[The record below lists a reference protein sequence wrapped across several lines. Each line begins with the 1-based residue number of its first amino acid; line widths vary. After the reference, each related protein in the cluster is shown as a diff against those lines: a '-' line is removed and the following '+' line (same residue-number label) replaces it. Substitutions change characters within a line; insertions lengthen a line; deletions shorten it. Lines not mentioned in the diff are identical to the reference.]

1 MKKKYRSFLILF
13 FILLLVIIITACGTR
28 EVNKADNEDSENQLE
43 AVHNNEDHEV
53 IDVSYEPTE
62 IEPKVKPYKVN
73 FDLSNIENL
82 ERFGEFSNEQKEL
95 LIKNNFMVNPTYEEQ
110 LFYIYEDNEY
120 KNIPSFITTDSVLQ
134 VYHIFY
140 DYTLRNLEEQKLL
153 GMLESLTERMLNN
166 SVATYEDITNEV
178 VKKSQLKN
186 IAFFSVA
193 QVCLGNELP
202 KEMPQEA
209 KAIAL
214 EEFEKIDEHVGFQK
228 SSLFPYELDYSQFT
242 PRGHYTRTEDFERYF
257 MAMIWYGQA
266 PFPLYFTE
274 GEERNIEQTVQA
286 LLITYGLYNDES
298 SFNIWKDIYEP
309 TNFFVGSADDLGP
322 YEYKY
327 LLDVYG
333 EDPDLNKLNDE
344 EKMDELYERAKELP
358 EPRIKAKYTTV
369 TTPVGKQF
377 RFMGQRYI
385 LDAEIIQQLVE
396 PIIRPIPSGLDVM
409 GVLGSERAEEI
420 QMSKEINQ
428 HWGDYPKEFERLK
441 NEFSKMEDEKWSS
454 NMYQGWLWTLQG
466 LLKPYGDGY
475 PSFMTNEAWVDK
487 NLTTALASWAELKH
501 DTILYGKQS
510 GAEMGGGYAEPLGY
524 VEPNIEVYEKLLW
537 LTKYSKE
544 NLKKRDMLLENVV
557 DKIEEFEDLLQFL
570 IDCSIKELN
579 DEVLT
584 EEEYRQIIYYG
595 GRLEQLS
602 CSFAGD
608 IYHWFEITSDTD
620 RNMALIADFHT
631 VAPNNLSPGGYMESA
646 VGAAN
651 EIYVVVPI
659 GGKLYLTRGAV
670 FGYYEFI
677 SNERLTDERWQ
688 QMLKED
694 KAPNML
700 EWTDSFI
707 RGGKG
712 EIPFPEEY

>member
-1 MKKKYRSFLILF
+1 MILF